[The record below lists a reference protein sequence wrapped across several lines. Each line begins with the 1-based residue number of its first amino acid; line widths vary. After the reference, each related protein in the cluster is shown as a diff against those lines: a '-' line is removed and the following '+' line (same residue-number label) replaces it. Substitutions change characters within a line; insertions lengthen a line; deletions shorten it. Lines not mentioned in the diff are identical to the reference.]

1 MAIVK
6 EYFKTR
12 NDGVNL
18 YRIYSDAGMMILQ
31 VETGNV
37 YEEAIDV
44 EEAPY
49 TYVEY
54 AEPTDDPEDTAPAV
68 EAEGAQ
74 PLTRSELTA
83 KVTELEEAL
92 DLLLSGVT
100 E

>member
-6 EYFKTR
+6 EHFKTR
-12 NDGVNL
+12 NDGVDL
-18 YRIYSDAGMMILQ
+18 YRIYSDAGMMIRQ
-31 VETGNV
+31 VETGIV

-44 EEAPY
+44 EGAPY

-54 AEPTDDPEDTAPAV
+54 AEPTDDPEDTAPEV
-68 EAEGAQ
+68 ETEGAQ

-92 DLLLSGVT
+92 GLLLSGVT

>member
-1 MAIVK
+1 MIAT
-6 EYFKTR
+6 EHYKTR
-12 NDGVNL
+12 KDGVKLN
-18 YRIYSDAGMMILQ
+18 RVYSDQGMMILQ

-44 EEAPY
+44 EGAPY

-54 AEPTDDPEDTAPAV
+54 AEPTDDPEDTAPEV